1 MKDFMNLAF
10 ICRFG
15 VGIGVATLIMIIIGG
30 I

>member
-10 ICRFG
+10 VCRFG
-15 VGIGVATLIMIIIGG
+15 VGVGIATILFVIFGG